1 MDETTDELDRRGAEL
16 LVELAEDP
24 TEECRRQFDALY
36 YELVWRYLRASNKTL
51 GARVANYLK
60 VDGVVAT
67 GVPEEDVA
75 EVAHEATL
83 IALRRVREKAWKFE
97 PSRGTATGW
106 VIGAAEFAWVE
117 VAKAIVTAR
126 QAAGVPIED
135 LLDTADPGPSTEEHV
150 IRHLQDEEAL
160 ADAASHVGENE
171 WNALRLVVTAGYSY
185 KEVATMLFGDEAMT
199 KRVDRL
205 LQSGKAKLAEAW
217 KDRCP
222 SPSRAGSANLADR
235 TDDKE
240 GTDG

>member
-1 MDETTDELDRRGAEL
+1 MDETEELDRRGAAML
-16 LVELAEDP
+16 AELATSP
-24 TEECRRQFDALY
+24 TDECRRQFDALY

-60 VDGVVAT
+60 VDGVVAP

-117 VAKAIVTAR
+117 VAKTIMTAR
-126 QAAGVPIED
+126 QATGTSIED

-160 ADAASHVGENE
+160 ADAANHLDEIE

-185 KEVATMLFGDEAMT
+185 REVATMLFDDEAMT

-205 LQSGKAKLAEAW
+205 LQSGKAKLAVAW
-217 KDRCP
+217 KDRRP
-222 SPSRAGSANLADR
+222 SQSQARGANLADLN
-235 TDDKE
+235 DDKE
-240 GTDG
+240 RTDV